1 MSKTYVDGI
10 NVPHPKGE
18 PKDEAD
24 AVIFH
29 QGRTAALSGVAEEDA
44 PHAEDTDARK
54 LWLKGWNSV
63 ER

>member
-18 PKDEAD
+18 PKDAAD
-24 AVIFH
+24 AQIFH
-29 QGRTAALSGVAEEDA
+29 QGRTAALNGIGEDDA
-44 PHAEDTDARK
+44 PFDQGSDERK
-54 LWLKGWNSV
+54 LWSKGWASV